1 MLLCGRPGGAD
12 RDLAP
17 LARVLQGR
25 ADSTPMLTVADS
37 GGLAKIRSFVRAGAL
52 SSLVVAGVPGS
63 TLIPEALEAG
73 EAAGSARRK

>member
-1 MLLCGRPGGAD
+1 
-12 RDLAP
+12 
-17 LARVLQGR
+17 
-25 ADSTPMLTVADS
+25 MLTVADS